1 MNLYCNNIGQSY
13 PLYCIFISGIIENEV
28 VKPLDIVRY
37 YIRIYIIIL
46 HEILGQ
52 ILLFLIGS
60 LYDKNVQSL
69 ETKSDICS
77 KTAKSRG
84 KESGEFLHVKL
95 FGKLLKKLTIIII
108 ERIEHSYRYRTMYL
122 I

>member
-1 MNLYCNNIGQSY
+1 MDIINSINFFNFYYTNIGQSY
-13 PLYCIFISGIIENEV
+13 PLYSIIICGIIENDV
-28 VKPLDIVRY
+28 IKPLEIVKY

-46 HEILGQ
+46 HEILGH

-69 ETKSDICS
+69 ETKSDIYS
-77 KTAKSRG
+77 KAAKSRG

-95 FGKLLKKLTIIII
+95 FGKLLKN
-108 ERIEHSYRYRTMYL
+108 
-122 I
+122 